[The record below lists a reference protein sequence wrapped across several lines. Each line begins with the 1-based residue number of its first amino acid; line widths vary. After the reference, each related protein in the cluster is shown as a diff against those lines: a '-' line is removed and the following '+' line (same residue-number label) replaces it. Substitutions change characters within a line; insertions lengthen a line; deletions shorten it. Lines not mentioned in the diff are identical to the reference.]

1 MRAHVS
7 AISHTFSLSVIDS
20 LLSSFHTHSF
30 TWAHDPK
37 VYLCAIWYFKVRED
51 VSADVATTPVLR
63 KGKELTLLC
72 SPCITHPPQHPEE
85 RGMMGGGSYPFK
97 RQSRR
102 YRLTALPRDDL
113 WVGML
118 ETLSVQMWA
127 LLSQP
132 PSQ

>member
-85 RGMMGGGSYPFK
+85 RGMMGGGPIHLK
-97 RQSRR
+97 GKVED
-102 YRLTALPRDDL
+102 T
-113 WVGML
+113 G
-118 ETLSVQMWA
+118 
-127 LLSQP
+127 
-132 PSQ
+132 